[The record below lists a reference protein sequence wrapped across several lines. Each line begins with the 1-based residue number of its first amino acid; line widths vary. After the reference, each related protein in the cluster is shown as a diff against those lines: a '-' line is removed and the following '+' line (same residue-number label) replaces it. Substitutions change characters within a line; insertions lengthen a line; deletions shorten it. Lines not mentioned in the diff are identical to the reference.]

1 MKSRMK
7 LFRKVTG
14 ISEGLSMLGLL
25 RALSRLAAAAGRDP
39 EKDERERMVAQ

>member
-1 MKSRMK
+1 MKSRK
-7 LFRKVTG
+7 EIVSEVTG